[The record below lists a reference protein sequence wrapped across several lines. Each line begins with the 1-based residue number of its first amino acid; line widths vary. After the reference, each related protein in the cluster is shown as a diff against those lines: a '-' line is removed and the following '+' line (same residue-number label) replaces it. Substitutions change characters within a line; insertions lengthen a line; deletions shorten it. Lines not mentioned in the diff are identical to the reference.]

1 MKVSSRYVSLDATAS
16 RVRADTMQAWLRDWS
31 ERRLSSRLMDERRS
45 VQPQVLLELGNHG
58 FLGVQVEEKFGGLA
72 LRNRDIARL
81 LDQAAALDLSLGTF
95 LLVCLFPGI
104 RPLATFGSPLLK
116 DEVLPDLARGR
127 ALAGY
132 AQTEPGAG
140 THFNAMAARAVA
152 QPDGRWR
159 LSGDK
164 VWIGNAQWSSVLT
177 VVAQDV
183 DASGRRRGLT
193 AFAVR
198 TDQPGVELGR
208 ELPSL
213 GMRGVVQGE
222 VAFRDVLLDAEH
234 VVGEPKRGL
243 EVGVDSMSFS
253 RFAIA
258 ATCVGNMRRSL
269 QLLSRFGAR
278 REIATGRLIDHP
290 VTRIALGLGTV
301 RVAACEALLS
311 AIADALDAGREVD
324 AELFAVAKVAGS
336 EFAWDSCDRLMQG
349 LGSRGYDEA
358 NGVPQLLRDV
368 RVTRIFEGASEP
380 LLAFLGAAA
389 LARSSELY
397 RALRDELAAPALAD
411 QLGGA
416 VERLRERALGAEEKL
431 SRAWQCALAGR
442 AALWAVLA
450 AALAAKPGGRPAA
463 LQAHALAWAGAELE
477 TACDEAA
484 RGSRE
489 ETFLPSAL
497 ALDEAVAA
505 VVTPIGDVEQQLPAE
520 RWDLDPLLRR

>member
-1 MKVSSRYVSLDATAS
+1 MKIASRYTPLGAAESAA
-16 RVRADTMQAWLRDWS
+16 RADRMIAWLRDWA

-45 VQPQVLLELGNHG
+45 IQPQALLDLGNQG

-72 LRNRDIARL
+72 LRNRDIARV
-81 LDQAAALDLSLGTF
+81 LDQAAAIDLSLGTF

-104 RPLATFGSPLLK
+104 RPLAAFGSPLLK

-127 ALAGY
+127 TLAGY

-140 THFNAMAARAVA
+140 THFNAMAAQAVA
-152 QPDGRWR
+152 QPDGRWKV
-159 LSGDK
+159 SGDK
-164 VWIGNAQWSSVLT
+164 VWIGNAQWSNVLT
-177 VVAQDV
+177 VVAHDV

-198 TDQPGVELGR
+198 TDQPGVRLGR

-222 VAFRDVLLDAEH
+222 VSFHDVVVDADH

-243 EVGVDSMSFS
+243 EVGVDSMSWS

-258 ATCVGNMRRSL
+258 ATCVGTLRRSA
-269 QLLSRFGAR
+269 QLLERFGAR
-278 REIATGRLIDHP
+278 REIVTGRLVDHP
-290 VTRIALGLGTV
+290 VTRIALGLATV
-301 RVAACEALLS
+301 RTAACEALLEHL
-311 AIADALDAGREVD
+311 AAALDAGREVD
-324 AELFAVAKVAGS
+324 AELFAVAKIAGS
-336 EFAWDSCDRLMQG
+336 EFAWDSTDRLMQG

-358 NGVPQLLRDV
+358 NGVPLLLRDA

-380 LLAFLGAAA
+380 LLAFVGAAA
-389 LARSSELY
+389 LAPASDLY
-397 RALRDELAAPALAD
+397 RALRDELRAPAVAD
-411 QLGGA
+411 ALGDAVLRMRARKLGGEA
-416 VERLRERALGAEEKL
+416 L

-450 AALAAKPGGRPAA
+450 AALEARSAGPLDAR
-463 LQAHALAWAGAELE
+463 ALAWARAELAAACADAAAGVREEAFLPGGAELE
-477 TACDEAA
+477 
-484 RGSRE
+484 
-489 ETFLPSAL
+489 SAL
-497 ALDEAVAA
+497 ATVLA
-505 VVTPIGDVEQQLPAE
+505 PIGDVEQQLPAE

>member
-1 MKVSSRYVSLDATAS
+1 VKIASRYTPLAAGAS
-16 RVRADTMQAWLRDWS
+16 RARADEMAAWLREWS

-45 VQPQVLLELGNHG
+45 IQPQALLELGNHG

-72 LRNRDIARL
+72 LRNRDIGRL
-81 LDQAAALDLSLGTF
+81 LDQASAIDLALGTF

-104 RPLATFGSPLLK
+104 RPLAAFGSPLLK

-132 AQTEPGAG
+132 AQTEAGAG
-140 THFNAMAARAVA
+140 THFNAMAAQAVA

-198 TDQPGVELGR
+198 TDQPGVALGR

-222 VAFRDVLLDAEH
+222 VSFRDVVVDADH

-243 EVGVDSMSFS
+243 EVGVDSMSWS

-258 ATCVGNMRRSL
+258 STCVGAVRRSL
-269 QLLSRFGAR
+269 QLHERFAAR
-278 REIATGRLIDHP
+278 REIATGRLVDHP
-290 VTRIALGLGTV
+290 VTRIALGLGAV
-301 RVAACEALLS
+301 RVAALDALLA

-324 AELFAVAKVAGS
+324 AELFAAAKVAGS
-336 EFAWDSCDRLMQG
+336 EFAWDSSDRLMQG

-358 NGVPQLLRDV
+358 NGVPQLLRDA

-389 LARSSELY
+389 LAPSSDLH
-397 RALRDELAAPALAD
+397 RALREELAAPAAAERLAA
-411 QLGGA
+411 A
-416 VERLRERALGAEEKL
+416 VAKLRERTLGGEKM
-431 SRAWQCALAGR
+431 SRPWQCALAGR

-450 AALAAKPGGRPAA
+450 AALGAKPGGRPAA
-463 LQAHALAWAGAELE
+463 LQAHAQAWADGELAA
-477 TACDEAA
+477 ACAEAA
-484 RGSRE
+484 SGTRE
-489 ETFLPSAL
+489 EAFLPAGA

-505 VVTPIGDVEQQLPAE
+505 TLAPIGDVEQQLPAE